1 MGVRVKMWPMTNTL
15 PIPNPFEWMTVAGVA
30 QFMGVDR
37 RTVERMITKGTLTG
51 HKPYGADGE
60 KVPYLIW
67 RDEAITVRNARVR
80 LASGAVR

>member
-1 MGVRVKMWPMTNTL
+1 MPPMNTPL
-15 PIPNPFEWMTVAGVA
+15 PLPNPFEWMTVAAVA

-37 RTVERMITKGTLTG
+37 RTVERMIAKGTLTG

-60 KVPYLIW
+60 KVPFLIW

-80 LASGAVR
+80 LAAGAAR

>member
-1 MGVRVKMWPMTNTL
+1 MCAMNTPL
-15 PIPNPFEWMTVAGVA
+15 PLPNPFEWMTVAGVA

-37 RTVERMITKGTLTG
+37 RTVERMIAKGTLTG

-60 KVPYLIW
+60 KVPFLIW

-80 LASGAVR
+80 LAAGAAR